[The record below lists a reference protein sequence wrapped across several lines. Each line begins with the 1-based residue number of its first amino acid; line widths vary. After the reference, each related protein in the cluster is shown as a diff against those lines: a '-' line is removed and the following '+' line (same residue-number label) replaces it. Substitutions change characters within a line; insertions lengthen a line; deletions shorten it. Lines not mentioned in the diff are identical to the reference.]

1 MKHVTS
7 RISGASSKLNALLY
21 VFIYVFIFWHFFVF
35 HHKNCFFTIFISFF
49 DEVSDLRNRILTN
62 QNRNWWCKIVS
73 GTVCLRRKLCFSN
86 MSSYRDYCVGYHC
99 VKSVQYGVFSGP
111 YFPAFGLNTGKHG
124 PKKAPYLDT
133 FRTFLGLQV
142 TEESK
147 SSWKLDQSKSISIH
161 CTKNEVFH

>member
-7 RISGASSKLNALLY
+7 RISGASSKLKALLY

-35 HHKNCFFTIFISFF
+35 HNKNCFFTIFISFF

-111 YFPAFGLNTGKHG
+111 YFPAFGLNTKI
-124 PKKAPYLDT
+124 YLDT
-133 FRTFLGLQV
+133 FHAVFLHSGV
-142 TEESK
+142 Y
-147 SSWKLDQSKSISIH
+147 
-161 CTKNEVFH
+161 CTNFTLL

>member
-1 MKHVTS
+1 MF
-7 RISGASSKLNALLY
+7 SSMFLFFGIFLFFIIKI
-21 VFIYVFIFWHFFVF
+21 VFSPFSFL
-35 HHKNCFFTIFISFF
+35 FF

-111 YFPAFGLNTGKHG
+111 YFPAFGLNTGKYG
-124 PKKAPYLDT
+124 PEKTPYLDT
-133 FRTFLGLQV
+133 FHAVYVPSNR
-142 TEESK
+142 
-147 SSWKLDQSKSISIH
+147 I
-161 CTKNEVFH
+161 